1 MWCVRALE
9 PCYTNVPMFP
19 VVLCALCAHVSGRGV
34 ECLVTCSQM
43 CPYSLQLHAGE
54 DFRWV
59 LGSSSVALHLVF
71 SDKVLRW
78 SWSLSILLGW
88 LVLNLSQLSIS
99 LSPFQWWDY
108 RHTAL
113 LSSYVGS
120 CRSRLKSLCLHGRHF
135 ISWAISLVP
144 YTIVFNS
151 NYMVLPQTEILVT
164 LLLVGIW
171 WEYDVLCSHAEA
183 SLQINEMLSVT
194 TQSRNTLWQLLGYG
208 SGMEHFPS
216 MH

>member
-1 MWCVRALE
+1 
-9 PCYTNVPMFP
+9 MFP
-19 VVLCALCAHVSGRGV
+19 VVLCVLCAHVSETSPSRGA
-34 ECLVTCSQM
+34 ECLVTYSQM
-43 CPYSLQLHAGE
+43 CPCSLQLHAGE

-71 SDKVLRW
+71 SDKVLHW
-78 SWSLSILLGW
+78 SWSLLIELGW
-88 LVLNLSQLSIS
+88 LALNSSQLSIS

-108 RHTAL
+108 RYTAL
-113 LSSYVGS
+113 LAQLLVGS
-120 CRSRLKSLCLHGRHF
+120 CRSKFNLCLRGWHF

-144 YTIVFNS
+144 YSIVFNS

-164 LLLVGIW
+164 LLMGIW
-171 WEYDVLCSHAEA
+171 WEYAIFCSHVEA
-183 SLQINEMLSVT
+183 SLQIIEMLSVT
-194 TQSRNTLWQLLGYG
+194 TQSKNTLWQLLGCG